1 MPTIISG
8 SSATNDVLAAG
19 LVVDMDKRVFALD
32 PPGNP
37 YTRLVTKR
45 IKSRPAKQT
54 KVSWQEDDIVPF
66 WDTANET
73 IADNVLDF
81 NVSNGTYFQAGD
93 LVKNS
98 ATGEIFRVTIVA
110 TNNLTITRGYAGT
123 TAAAITSGDWLIN
136 LRAAQ
141 AEGTTSPTARATLK
155 VEKFNYTQIL
165 KTPVHITATNKAV
178 AHYHG
183 NELDYQTR
191 KAGEEHARAWEEI
204 ALHGHAAND
213 VATAATPIRTAGGL
227 DDIIDTNILTVSGG
241 VLTEPE
247 FRDWA
252 ADCFRYRVNG
262 SGGGTKMLF
271 ASRAMKLTMD
281 SWGESKLIMNEKAS
295 ATYGM
300 DISTY
305 IGSTGTLQVIYHP
318 LLENGYEDTS
328 YLVDP
333 DGCMFRPLRPTKLHM
348 DIEEDGEDGTKH
360 EYRTE
365 ATFMFAQEKCFGKID
380 GVTY

>member
-1 MPTIISG
+1 VPSIISG
-8 SSATNDVLAAG
+8 SSATNDVLQVG
-19 LVVDMDKRVFALD
+19 LVVDMDKKVFALD

-37 YTRLVTKR
+37 YTRIMTKR

-73 IADNVLDF
+73 INSSATDF
-81 NVSNGTYFQAGD
+81 DVSNGSYFQAGD
-93 LVKNS
+93 LVKNA
-98 ATGEIFRVTIVA
+98 ATDEIFRVTVVA

-123 TAAAITSGDWLIN
+123 SAAAITSGDYLLN
-136 LRAAQ
+136 LRAAA

-155 VEKFNYTQIL
+155 VEKFNYTQIV
-165 KTPVHITATNKAV
+165 KTPVHITATNRAV
-178 AHYHG
+178 QHYHG
-183 NELDYQTR
+183 NELDYQVR
-191 KAGEEHARAWEEI
+191 KAGEDHGRTWEEI

-213 VATAATPIRTAGGL
+213 VSTAATPIRTAGGL
-227 DDIIDTNILTVSGG
+227 DDVIATNILSVSGG

-262 SGGGTKMLF
+262 SGGGTKLLL
-271 ASRAMKLTMD
+271 ASRALKLTID
-281 SWGESKLIMNEKAS
+281 SWGENKLQMNEKAS

-300 DISTY
+300 DITTY
-305 IGSTGTLQVIYHP
+305 VGSTGTINVVYNP
-318 LLENGYEDTS
+318 LLEQGYEDRS

-333 DGCMFRPLRPTKLHM
+333 DGCMFRQLRPTKLRM

-360 EYRTE
+360 EYLTE
-365 ATFMFAQEKCFGKID
+365 ATFMFAQEKCFGMID